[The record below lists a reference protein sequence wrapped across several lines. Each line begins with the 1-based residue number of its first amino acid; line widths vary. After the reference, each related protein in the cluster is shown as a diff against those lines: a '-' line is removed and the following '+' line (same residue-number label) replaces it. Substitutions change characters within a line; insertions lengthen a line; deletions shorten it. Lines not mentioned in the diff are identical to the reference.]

1 MKKLN
6 GILWG
11 AALIALGVIWVLNST
26 NVIDINLFF
35 DGWWTLF
42 IIVPCAIGL
51 ITERDKFGNLAGLCL
66 GIILLLCCQGI
77 FKFSYIWK
85 LFIPIVIVI
94 AGIKIIVSNL
104 IYRDGEAVKRIK
116 SQNHLNQSGTA
127 VFSGSELKFT
137 GEKFSYT
144 ALTAVFGGVEI
155 K

>member
-11 AALIALGVIWVLNST
+11 AALIALGVIWALNST
-26 NVIDINLFF
+26 KVIDINLFF

-42 IIVPCAIGL
+42 MIVPCAIGL
-51 ITERDKFGNLAGLCL
+51 ITDRDKFGNLAGLCL

-94 AGIKIIVSNL
+94 AGIKIIVSNHDGYSRRDDFSKYVMFEPSGL
-104 IYRDGEAVKRIK
+104 LKPIKIKYRA
-116 SQNHLNQSGTA
+116 
-127 VFSGSELKFT
+127 
-137 GEKFSYT
+137 
-144 ALTAVFGGVEI
+144 
-155 K
+155 